1 MHTTQRAAK
10 SHTSQSVA
18 HSNPLRNSAVRRADN
33 SSQSARLAQL
43 KALADQV
50 TQSPRQ
56 LAQLNALQRIE
67 QGAPL
72 QGKFETVQRQEPEEE
87 EPLQG
92 KFETV
97 QRAALEQEEPLQGK
111 FEVAQRE
118 ELEEEEPLQ
127 AKAAVVQCEGGVPI
141 NDDRALEQEADVMGA
156 QAMQHKID
164 DTAVQRQESDA
175 KPNQTGLPDQLKAGV
190 EHLSGISLDNVRVHT
205 NSSQPAQLNA
215 LAYTQGTDIHV
226 APGQEQ
232 HLPHEAWH
240 VAQQAQGRVQPTRQM
255 KK

>member
-1 MHTTQRAAK
+1 MLTTQQAAK

-18 HSNPLRNSAVRRADN
+18 HSNPLRNSAVQLVDK
-33 SSQSARLAQL
+33 SSQSLRLAQL
-43 KALADQV
+43 KALVEQV

-56 LAQLNALQRIE
+56 LVQLKALQRIE
-67 QGAPL
+67 QAEPL
-72 QGKFETVQRQEPEEE
+72 QGKFETVQRQELEEE

-97 QRAALEQEEPLQGK
+97 QRA
-111 FEVAQRE
+111 

-141 NDDRALEQEADVMGA
+141 NDDPALEQEADVMGA

-164 DTAVQRQESDA
+164 DTAVQRQQGDA

-255 KK
+255 KR